1 MCSLTRNLCLCPN
14 TVSVNL
20 SSQWTTCKA
29 EALHLPVGSPLTA
42 KHQLRL
48 SSPQGDLIRTGMKA
62 FWEESVQSVQN
73 VTQCPFGSFECHL
86 KILLLSL
93 APHKSLCFL

>member
-20 SSQWTTCKA
+20 SSKWTKCKA
-29 EALHLPVGSPLTA
+29 EALHLPMGSPLTA

-48 SSPQGDLIRTGMKA
+48 SSLQEDLIHTGMRL
-62 FWEESVQSVQN
+62 SVKNLYDQYKMLL
-73 VTQCPFGSFECHL
+73 G
-86 KILLLSL
+86 ILLVLLSVT
-93 APHKSLCFL
+93 